1 MNFKKGIVLGI
12 TSGIVA
18 GGVGTLYNA
27 IYNEAFYTDFS
38 SVLNPTGIFIASII
52 GCLLMGMG
60 YVVAARLKRPLL
72 IPILNVLYCIL
83 SFASIIGVLNFKFPL
98 TMDAD
103 MIVAFPGLAI
113 PMHFFPALSFLALVP
128 FFWKHESRN

>member
-1 MNFKKGIVLGI
+1 MNLKKGLLLGV

-27 IYNEAFYTDFS
+27 IYTEAFYVDFS
-38 SVLNPTGIFIASII
+38 SVLNAGGIFIASIV
-52 GCLLMGMG
+52 GCLLMGLG
-60 YVVAARLKRPLL
+60 YVVAVRLKRPLL

-83 SFASIIGVLNFKFPL
+83 SFASIVGVLDFKLPL
-98 TMDAD
+98 TMDGPE
-103 MIVAFPGLAI
+103 AFPGLAI

>member
-1 MNFKKGIVLGI
+1 MNLKKGLLLGL

-38 SVLNPTGIFIASII
+38 SVLNTTGIFIACII
-52 GCLLMGMG
+52 GCLLMGLG

-83 SFASIIGVLNFKFPL
+83 SFASIIGVLDFKLPL
-98 TMDAD
+98 TIDGPE
-103 MIVAFPGLAI
+103 AFPGLAI
-113 PMHFFPALSFLALVP
+113 PMHFFPALSFFALVP
-128 FFWKHESRN
+128 FFWKYESRNQ

>member
-1 MNFKKGIVLGI
+1 MNLKKGLLLGV

-27 IYNEAFYTDFS
+27 IFSDAFYVDFS
-38 SVLNPTGIFIASII
+38 SVLNPTGIFIASMI
-52 GCLLMGMG
+52 GCLLMGLG
-60 YVVAARLKRPLL
+60 YAIAARLKRPLL
-72 IPILNVLYCIL
+72 IPIINVLYCIL
-83 SFASIIGVLNFKFPL
+83 SFASIIGVLNYTFPL
-98 TMDAD
+98 SMDPD
-103 MIVAFPGLAI
+103 MLIAFPGLAI

>member
-1 MNFKKGIVLGI
+1 MNLKKGILLGV

-38 SVLNPTGIFIASII
+38 SVLNPTGIFIACMI
-52 GCLLMGMG
+52 GCLLMGLG
-60 YVVAARLKRPLL
+60 YVIAARLKRPLL
-72 IPILNVLYCIL
+72 IPILNILYCIL
-83 SFASIIGVLNFKFPL
+83 SFASIIGVLDFKLPL
-98 TMDAD
+98 TMDGPE
-103 MIVAFPGLAI
+103 AFPGLAI

>member
-18 GGVGTLYNA
+18 GGVGTLYNS

-83 SFASIIGVLNFKFPL
+83 SFASIIGVLNYKFPL

-103 MIVAFPGLAI
+103 MIGAFPGLAI

>member
-1 MNFKKGIVLGI
+1 MNLKKGLLLGV

-38 SVLNPTGIFIASII
+38 SVLNPTGIFIASIV
-52 GCLLMGMG
+52 GCLLMGLG
-60 YVVAARLKRPLL
+60 YVIAARLKRPLL
-72 IPILNVLYCIL
+72 IPILNILYCIL
-83 SFASIIGVLNFKFPL
+83 SFASIIGVLDFKFPL
-98 TMDAD
+98 TMDPD
-103 MIVAFPGLAI
+103 TIIAFPGLAI

-128 FFWKHESRN
+128 FFWKYESRN